1 VQVPIVKWRGEN
13 AYTANDSLTPEE
25 ALEIRLN
32 DKSLTITMRTPGDD
46 FALTAGFLFAE
57 GVVQSR
63 EDIRAMGYGTDDSD
77 PNWRN
82 MVNITLRS
90 GIAPPVFERNFAIS
104 ASCGVCGKAN
114 LESVRCTASPLSF
127 SEFSVPASVLYG
139 LPQTMREAQAV
150 FSKTGGLHAAALF
163 DSRGTLLALKED
175 VGRHNAV
182 DKVLGEAF
190 LAGKMPISER
200 ILLVSGRVSYE
211 IVQKVAMAGLPIL
224 CAVSA
229 PSTLAVEL
237 ANHQNTTLVGFLRG
251 ETCNVYTGAERIT
264 SSHA

>member
-1 VQVPIVKWRGEN
+1 MRG
-13 AYTANDSLTPEE
+13 
-25 ALEIRLN
+25 
-32 DKSLTITMRTPGDD
+32 
-46 FALTAGFLFAE
+46 
-57 GVVQSR
+57 
-63 EDIRAMGYGTDDSD
+63 
-77 PNWRN
+77 
-82 MVNITLRS
+82 
-90 GIAPPVFERNFAIS
+90 
-104 ASCGVCGKAN
+104 
-114 LESVRCTASPLSF
+114 
-127 SEFSVPASVLYG
+127 
-139 LPQTMREAQAV
+139 AQEV

-190 LAGKMPISER
+190 LAGRMPLSEN

-211 IVQKVAMAGLPIL
+211 IVQKVAMAGLPLL

-237 ANHQNTTLVGFLRG
+237 ANSQNMTLVAFLRG

-264 SSHA
+264 PSHC